1 LPKAAGRL
9 LPALALP
16 EAFAVPDPT
25 EPDVLIVRSVR
36 NGVSLGAGR
45 FPSNAAEALVR
56 SDLATWSDEAGAG
69 RLRLS
74 AVGRARLRRADV
86 APEAFRRQHGEVV
99 EAEIGGEGGRQAV
112 ALDASES
119 PLVWLSRRRDRGVEP
134 LIDPAAYEAGERLRR
149 DLTLAAILPRVT
161 VGWDRAAGPS
171 GGPPRDPAGEADA
184 AIAARQR
191 ATAALEAVGADFAD
205 LLLDLCGFLKGL
217 ETIERERDWP
227 PRSGK
232 VVVRLAPARLAD
244 HYGLKAV
251 ARGPDGSR
259 AIRTW
264 RAVVIEGGRAG

>member
-25 EPDVLIVRSVR
+25 EPDAVIVRSVR

-171 GGPPRDPAGEADA
+171 GGPPRDPAGGTDA